1 MKGRLLR
8 KFTKGLAMRSDA
20 ANLLSRL
27 GQSKFRYQEFGDS
40 FADMELWPLFEA
52 LIRDP
57 RISGAAGFAERA
69 ASGDEVDTTKFGAR
83 PPAPVPSAALPSA
96 ALPSA
101 ALPAAPEPRP
111 AGLFGRYQPAAATE
125 ADGHQDVRSL
135 LSHLG
140 NRVAA
145 GEL

>member
-1 MKGRLLR
+1 
-8 KFTKGLAMRSDA
+8 MRSDA

-57 RISGAAGFAERA
+57 RISGAAGFADRA
-69 ASGDEVDTTKFGAR
+69 ASVDEVDATKFGAR

-96 ALPSA
+96 ALP
-101 ALPAAPEPRP
+101 AAPEPRS
-111 AGLFGRYQPAAATE
+111 AGLFGRYQPAAATD

-135 LSHLG
+135 LSQLG
-140 NRVAA
+140 HRVAA